1 VSAGQAART
10 VLDALVGALE
20 KAVTDASEVGGRP
33 AVVLWTDKERQWE
46 PIVQLLKLRLP
57 AFLVLGPWA
66 PAERSGPAIWLRCV
80 LAGAIPE
87 VIVSAD
93 AASIVYL
100 PGISRAELRAVEDCS
115 RLLQPL
121 AELQYRGT
129 FFSQKNGKDWTVRA
143 FLEAEGGLGLDV
155 AGDEATSRALLASAG
170 ELAGCPVRRL
180 SGKRLEAIDF
190 NELVAPD
197 MVRSLLGWMNDPKG
211 TKATWPAERWK
222 AFVSE
227 CKTSLHFDPRSE
239 GELAAAELLGG
250 REHGW
255 ETVWQRF
262 EEAPDHF
269 PGVVLLLEK
278 AEPLKAAGSLYY
290 RAESWPGATVRA
302 EDALRAELLA
312 LADAPAKAAA
322 KKIAELE
329 AKNVARRSWLWAR
342 LGGAPLARALE
353 HLARV
358 AGASASPIAAASA
371 SELAEAW
378 ASEGWKVDSAALQA
392 LASVERPADVKAV
405 HGSLRAVYLPWLE
418 AVAVRLQGVAGASP
432 PESEFL
438 AAPETG
444 TCVLFADGLRLD
456 VGRRL
461 EEHLKSVGFSVDLAW
476 RWAALPTV
484 TATAKPAVSP
494 VARRF
499 AAGPVADFQTAID
512 GKPTTTD
519 RFRKLLEAEGITPL
533 GGDATG
539 DPSAKAWTEAGSLDR
554 YGHDQQWK
562 LARRIAEEV
571 KELGARIGALLDAG
585 WREVRV
591 VTDHGW
597 LLVPGGLPTVQLP
610 NYLAESRWGRCAS
623 LKEGAMPDLVR
634 VPWRWDPSVWIA
646 LAPGVRTFVKGMDYA
661 HGGLSLQEC
670 VVPVLTVRAPSA
682 VTSAGKIVSVKWTGL
697 RCKVA
702 VEGATAGSHVDLR
715 QKVADPASTAL
726 VEGRVKTVSGDAE
739 VTLFADDKH
748 EGEAV
753 SVVLVRA
760 DGQVV
765 AKLPT
770 SVGGGA
776 S

>member
-1 VSAGQAART
+1 MSGAQAART
-10 VLDALVGALE
+10 VLDALVEAVG
-20 KAVTDASEVGGRP
+20 KAATDVSEAGVRP
-33 AVVLWTDKERQWE
+33 AALLWTDKENQWG
-46 PIVQLLKLRLP
+46 PIVELLKRRLP
-57 AFLVLGPWA
+57 ASLVLGAWA
-66 PAERSGPAIWLRCV
+66 PAERTGPAIWLRCV
-80 LAGAIPE
+80 LAGAISE
-87 VIVSAD
+87 V
-93 AASIVYL
+93 SIPDGAVPVLYL
-100 PGISRAELRAVEDCS
+100 PGVSRADLRAVENCP
-115 RLLQPL
+115 RFLQPL

-155 AGDEATSRALLASAG
+155 AGDEATSRALLASVR
-170 ELAGCPVRRL
+170 ELAECPVRHL
-180 SGKRLEAIDF
+180 LGKRLEAIDF
-190 NELVAPD
+190 NELVDPD
-197 MVRSLLGWMNDPKG
+197 MVRSLLGWMSDPKG

-227 CKTSLHFDPRSE
+227 CKANLHFDPQSE
-239 GELAAAELLGG
+239 GELAAVELLGG

-269 PGVVLLLEK
+269 PGVVPLLEK
-278 AEPLKAAGSLYY
+278 AEPRKSADTLYY
-290 RAESWPGATVRA
+290 RAESWPGATARA

-312 LADAPAKAAA
+312 LADAPAQAAA
-322 KKIAELE
+322 KKIADLE
-329 AKNVARRSWLWAR
+329 VKNGTRRSWLWAR
-342 LGGAPLARALE
+342 LGHAPLAQALE

-358 AGASASPIAAASA
+358 AGASASPTAAASA
-371 SELAEAW
+371 VGLAEAW

-392 LASVERPADVKAV
+392 LASVEKPADVKAV
-405 HGSLRAVYLPWLE
+405 HGALRAVYLVWLE
-418 AVAVRLQGVAGASP
+418 AGAMRLQDLAGAGP
-432 PESEFL
+432 PVSELL
-438 AAPETG
+438 AAPEAG
-444 TCVLFADGLRLD
+444 TCVLFADGLRFD

-461 EEHLKSVGFSVDLAW
+461 EDHLKSSGLSVDLAW

-484 TATAKPAVSP
+484 TATAKPAISP
-494 VARRF
+494 VADRL
-499 AAGPVADFQTAID
+499 AAGSVTEFQTSIG
-512 GKPTTTD
+512 GKATTTE
-519 RFRKLLEAEGITPL
+519 RFRKLLETEGITPL

-539 DPSAKAWTEAGSLDR
+539 DAAAKAWTEAGSLDR
-554 YGHDQQWK
+554 YGHDQGWK
-562 LARRIAEEV
+562 LAWRIAEEV
-571 KELGARIGALLDAG
+571 KELGGRIRALLDAG

-597 LLVPGGLPTVQLP
+597 LLVPGGLPTVKLP
-610 NYLAESRWGRCAS
+610 HYLVESRWGRCAY
-623 LKEGAMPDLVR
+623 LKEGATPDLVR
-634 VPWRWDPSVWIA
+634 VPWHWDASVWIA
-646 LAPGVRTFVKGMDYA
+646 LAPGVRTFVKNMDYA

-682 VTSAGKIVSVKWTGL
+682 MTSAGKIVSVTWTGL

-726 VEGRVKTVSGDAE
+726 VEGRVKPVSGDAE
-739 VTLFADDKH
+739 VTLFVDDKY

-753 SVVLVRA
+753 SIVLVGA
-760 DGQVV
+760 DGHVV
-765 AKLPT
+765 SKLPT